1 MFTVGSVELPTF
13 LIYNKNGTMKIIV
26 LYFSMIII
34 ASTSHA
40 QIADSS
46 SREVKLQG
54 AVNFRDIGG
63 YATKNGKKVKMG
75 LLYRSAALNTL
86 TDADLAKLEALH
98 IKYDFDF
105 RGPYEVKTAP
115 DKIPSGTTRISLPA
129 GSENVGDSNYMK
141 NMGKYMKSDSFL
153 ISFYTVLTP
162 FKDRYTPLFD
172 SLVSNTK
179 ASPMLFHCTAGKDRT
194 GIAAA
199 LILYALGVDEQ
210 TIFDDYEATN
220 YYRRNENAKSIAQMT
235 KYYGLDEKIA
245 QNLMGA
251 KKDYIAATFATIR
264 AKYGSIDVYL
274 DKELGLTKK
283 KINQLRTMY
292 TQ

>member
-1 MFTVGSVELPTF
+1 
-13 LIYNKNGTMKIIV
+13 MK
-26 LYFSMIII
+26 SIII
-34 ASTSHA
+34 FISFIILSTSATA

-63 YATKNGKKVKMG
+63 YPTKNGKKVKMG

-86 TDADLAKLEALH
+86 TDSDLAKIAALD

-115 DKIPSGTTRISLPA
+115 DKIPAGTTRISLPA
-129 GSENVGDSNYMK
+129 GSENIGDSNYLK
-141 NMGKYMKSDSFL
+141 NMGKYLKSDSFMM
-153 ISFYTVLTP
+153 SFYTVLTP

-172 SLVSNTK
+172 SLISNKNT
-179 ASPMLFHCTAGKDRT
+179 SPMLFHCTAGKDRT

-210 TIFDDYEATN
+210 IIFDDYEATN
-220 YYRRNENAKSIAQMT
+220 YYRRNENAKTIAQMT
-235 KYYGLDEKIA
+235 KYYGLDEKTA
-245 QNLMGA
+245 SNLMGA

-264 AKYGSIDVYL
+264 SKYGSLDVYL

>member
-1 MFTVGSVELPTF
+1 
-13 LIYNKNGTMKIIV
+13 MKSIV
-26 LYFSMIII
+26 LFLTMILI
-34 ASTSHA
+34 ASTNFA

-46 SREVKLQG
+46 TREVKLEG
-54 AVNFRDIGG
+54 AVNFRDLGG
-63 YATKNGKKVKMG
+63 YKTKDGKKVKMG

-86 TDADLAKLEALH
+86 TDADLTKIAGLH

-115 DKIPSGTTRISLPA
+115 DKIPTGTTRISLPA

-153 ISFYTVLTP
+153 ISFYTVLIP

-172 SLVSNTK
+172 SLLSNKT

-220 YYRRNENAKSIAQMT
+220 YYRRNENAKTITQMT
-235 KYYGLDEKIA
+235 KYYGLDEKTA
-245 QNLMGA
+245 SNLMGA
-251 KKDYIAATFATIR
+251 KKDYIAATFDTIR
-264 AKYGSIDVYL
+264 AKYGSIDTYL
-274 DKELGLTKK
+274 QKELGLNTS
-283 KINQLRTMY
+283 KINKLKKAY
-292 TQ
+292 TE

>member
-1 MFTVGSVELPTF
+1 M
-13 LIYNKNGTMKIIV
+13 KKIIICLLV
-26 LYFSMIII
+26 LIGAFNLN
-34 ASTSHA
+34 A
-40 QIADSS
+40 QVVDSS
-46 SREVKLQG
+46 IREVKLQG

-63 YATKNGKKVKMG
+63 YTTKNGKKVKMG

-86 TDADLAKLEALH
+86 TDADLAKLESLH

-115 DKIPSGTTRISLPA
+115 DKIPTGTTRISLPA

-141 NMGKYMKSDSFL
+141 NMGKYLKSDSFMM
-153 ISFYTVLTP
+153 SFYTVLTP

-172 SLVSNTK
+172 SLLSNKT

-199 LILYALGVDEQ
+199 LILYALGVVEQ
-210 TIFDDYEATN
+210 IIFDDYEATN

-235 KYYGLDEKIA
+235 KYYGLDEKTA
-245 QNLMGA
+245 SNLMGA
-251 KKDYIAATFATIR
+251 KKEYIAATFATIR
-264 AKYGSIDVYL
+264 AQYGTIDKYL
-274 DKELGLTKK
+274 EKELGLNAT
-283 KINQLRTMY
+283 KINKLRVYY
-292 TQ
+292 TK

>member
-1 MFTVGSVELPTF
+1 MKKIF
-13 LIYNKNGTMKIIV
+13 LALVILTTS
-26 LYFSMIII
+26 LSSM
-34 ASTSHA
+34 A

-46 SREVKLQG
+46 TREVKLEG
-54 AVNFRDIGG
+54 AVNFRDLGG
-63 YATKNGKKVKMG
+63 YKTKSGKKVKMG

-86 TDADLAKLEALH
+86 TYADLTKIAGLH

-115 DKIPSGTTRISLPA
+115 DKIPTGTTRISLPA
-129 GSENVGDSNYMK
+129 GSENIGDSNYMK

-153 ISFYTVLTP
+153 LSFYTNLTP

-172 SLVSNTK
+172 SLISNKT
-179 ASPMLFHCTAGKDRT
+179 ASPILFHCTAGKDRT

-199 LILYALGVDEQ
+199 LILYALGVDEN
-210 TIFDDYEATN
+210 TIYEDYEATN

-245 QNLMGA
+245 SNLMGA
-251 KKDYIAATFATIR
+251 KKEYIAATFDTIR
-264 AKYGSIDVYL
+264 ARYGSINTYL
-274 DKELGLTKK
+274 QKELGLNTS
-283 KINQLRTMY
+283 KINKLRKAY
-292 TQ
+292 TE